1 MIMSKK
7 SIQISSILAAII
19 ILLIVAVHLIS
30 SNYNR
35 RYTPRDYAEIEQDG
49 TMYIAVNYS
58 PLSYHVDGDSISG
71 FDYELLQLLS
81 RYTPIE
87 IDIHPEASL
96 SQSLELLRNRTYD
109 VVAQQIPITSENK
122 QEYIFTKPLL
132 LNKQVL
138 IQRIDST
145 GSAAIRNQLDLGG
158 CTLHI
163 AQDAPTRLRIE
174 NLAHEIGD
182 TIYICEMPDYG
193 AEQLIIL
200 VATGEIEYAVCDEA
214 QAAAIAT
221 DYDNIDYRTDIS
233 FTQLMSWTLRQESVA
248 LRDSI
253 DKWLSI
259 IQEGEEYKNLY
270 TRYFGKNIYN
280 KHKRINEIQQ
290 IDTLENAE

>member
-1 MIMSKK
+1 MSKK
-7 SIQISSILAAII
+7 SIKTIGIYTAII
-19 ILLIVAVHLIS
+19 ITVIIAISLIS
-30 SNYNR
+30 DNYNR
-35 RYTPRDYAEIEQDG
+35 RYTPRDYNEIKQDG

-58 PLSYHVDGDSISG
+58 PLSYYVDGDSISG
-71 FDYELLQLLS
+71 FDYELLQLLKQ
-81 RYTPIE
+81 YTPIE
-87 IDIHPEASL
+87 IDIHPESSL
-96 SQSLELLRNRTYD
+96 AQSLDLLRKRTYD
-109 VVAQQIPITSENK
+109 IVAQQIPITSENK

-138 IQRIDST
+138 IQRIDT
-145 GSAAIRNQLDLGG
+145 AGNVAIRNQLGLGG

-214 QAAAIAT
+214 QAATIAA
-221 DYDNIDYRTDIS
+221 DYKNIDYRTDIS
-233 FTQLMSWTLRQESVA
+233 FTQLMSWTLRHESVA

-259 IQEGEEYKNLY
+259 IQESDEYKQLY
-270 TRYFGKNIYN
+270 TKYFGKNIYN

-290 IDTLENAE
+290 SDSIERAE